1 MYCILCPMM
10 VGFVLGFAFSFAL
23 AIGEPRGVR
32 SILSYSL
39 LQNW

>member
-10 VGFVLGFAFSFAL
+10 VGFVLGFGFGFAL
-23 AIGEPRGVR
+23 AIGEFRGVQ
-32 SILSYSL
+32 SMLSYSL